1 MWNKIAIQ
9 LHAIWTFIKSLMG
22 KSLTKQLPVA
32 WKYMKDR
39 LKKFI
44 AWRKARF
51 VRYRQLVWYR
61 KLANTILTIVV
72 LFLLYLFLVD
82 INFLW
87 LFGKSPGLRSIS
99 NPNQSTA
106 SIIYTSDGKVLGKY
120 FRENRTPVTYDEI
133 SPKLIKTLIST
144 EDVRFYQHFGIDFEG
159 VFAAIKDMARGRS
172 RGASTITQQ
181 LVKNMYKTRN
191 QYSTGLFGYI
201 PGVKLIIS
209 KTKEWTTAVKIEM
222 FYSKKQILTMYFNT
236 VDFGSNAFGIHT
248 AAKTF
253 FNTTP
258 DKLNFEQSATL
269 VGLLKATTSYSPIA
283 HPVRSLER
291 RNVVLEN
298 LVKLKVISQHE
309 CDSLTAIPIQL
320 NFSVEQNY
328 DGDALHFR
336 AYIEKYLQTWE
347 EENGYDIYSDGLKI
361 YVTIDSRMQKY
372 AEEAMNKQMHSL
384 QKKFDNHWR
393 GQNPWQDENH
403 KDIVNFVEDIAK
415 KTKAYAR
422 LVTKYKDSPDSIQYF
437 LNKPHKTKVFDY
449 DLGEKEMNL
458 SIMDSIRYM
467 NRFLHSSFVAMEP
480 GTGEVKAW
488 VGDIDFKFWQ
498 YDKVAQS
505 KRQPGSTFK
514 LFDYTAAMMHGMS
527 PCDMMTDKAVT
538 WKYKEGTN
546 NKSWSPRNA
555 NGYSLGYQVSLKNAF
570 AQSINTI
577 AVQVAQIV
585 GIPEIIKYA
594 HLLGIRTPLENKP
607 STCLGSSDVSL
618 LELVNSYGTV
628 VNEGVYNDPV
638 MITRI
643 EDKDGNVVFQS
654 KAQPKRVIPYEDA
667 WLMTE
672 LLKGGMTE
680 PGGTS
685 RALWSWDIF
694 HYNTDFGG
702 KTGTSSNHSDAWF
715 IGVSE
720 KLVGGAW
727 VGGEQRCVH
736 FRTGELGQGSRTALP
751 IFGMFMEKVLKDES
765 LKQYR
770 GKFPNKPKE
779 DISRN
784 YSCVTHLRVDSTA
797 NDSSSLNDVEM
808 QEDLPVLDE
817 PSQNE

>member
-1 MWNKIAIQ
+1 MWTKISLQ
-9 LHAIWTFIKSLMG
+9 LLVFWRFIKHLFEN
-22 KSLTKQLPVA
+22 LPTKLPGVLEFV
-32 WKYMKDR
+32 KIRFMK
-39 LKKFI
+39 FV
-44 AWRKARF
+44 AWRKARYA
-51 VRYRQLVWYR
+51 RYRGLVWYR
-61 KLANTILTIVV
+61 KLLNTILTFFV
-72 LFLLYLFLVD
+72 LFMIYLFLVD
-82 INFLW
+82 INFLF
-87 LFGKSPGLRSIS
+87 LFGKSPGLSSIS
-99 NPNQSTA
+99 NPTQSSA

-133 SPKLIKTLIST
+133 SPKLIRTLIST

-159 VFAAIKDMARGRS
+159 VFAAIKDMMRGRS

-283 HPVRSLER
+283 HPVRSMER

-298 LVKLKVISQHE
+298 LVKLKVISRHE

-422 LVTKYKDSPDSIQYF
+422 LVAKYKDSPDSIDYF

-449 DLGEKEMNL
+449 DQGEKELNL

-480 GTGEVKAW
+480 ETGEVKAW

-514 LFDYTAAMMHGMS
+514 LFDYTAAMMNGMS

-538 WKYKEGTN
+538 WKYKEGTT
-546 NKSWSPRNA
+546 NKEWSPRNA

-577 AVQVAQIV
+577 AVQVSQIV

-654 KAQPKRVIPYEDA
+654 KTQPKRVIPYEDA

-779 DISRN
+779 EISRN
-784 YSCVTHLRVDSTA
+784 YSCVTHLRVDTTS
-797 NDSSSLNDVEM
+797 NDSSSLNGVEM
-808 QEDLPVLDE
+808 QEDLPAMDE
-817 PSQNE
+817 PTPNE

>member
-1 MWNKIAIQ
+1 MWNKISLQ
-9 LHAIWTFIKSLMG
+9 LLVFWRFIKHLFEN
-22 KSLTKQLPVA
+22 LPTKLPGVLEFV
-32 WKYMKDR
+32 KIRFMK
-39 LKKFI
+39 FV
-44 AWRKARF
+44 AWRKARYA
-51 VRYRQLVWYR
+51 RYRGLVWYR
-61 KLANTILTIVV
+61 KLLNTILTFFV
-72 LFLLYLFLVD
+72 LFMIYLFLVD
-82 INFLW
+82 INFLF
-87 LFGKSPGLRSIS
+87 LFGKSPGLSSIS
-99 NPNQSTA
+99 NPTQSSA

-133 SPKLIKTLIST
+133 SPKLIRTLIST

-159 VFAAIKDMARGRS
+159 VFAAIKDMMRGRS

-298 LVKLKVISQHE
+298 LVKLKVISRHE

-422 LVTKYKDSPDSIQYF
+422 LVAKYKDSPDSIDYF

-449 DLGEKEMNL
+449 DQGEKELNL

-480 GTGEVKAW
+480 ETGEVKAW

-514 LFDYTAAMMHGMS
+514 LFDYTAAMMNGMS

-538 WKYKEGTN
+538 WKYKEGTT
-546 NKSWSPRNA
+546 NKEWSPRNA

-577 AVQVAQIV
+577 AVQVSQIV

-654 KAQPKRVIPYEDA
+654 KTQPKRVIPYEDA

-779 DISRN
+779 EISRN
-784 YSCVTHLRVDSTA
+784 YSCVTHLRVDTTS
-797 NDSSSLNDVEM
+797 NDSSSLNGVEM
-808 QEDLPVLDE
+808 QEDLPAMDE
-817 PSQNE
+817 PTPNE

>member
-1 MWNKIAIQ
+1 MWNKISLQ
-9 LHAIWTFIKSLMG
+9 LLVFWRFIKHLFEN
-22 KSLTKQLPVA
+22 LPTKLPGVLEFV
-32 WKYMKDR
+32 KIRFMK
-39 LKKFI
+39 FV
-44 AWRKARF
+44 AWRKARYA
-51 VRYRQLVWYR
+51 RYRGLVWYR
-61 KLANTILTIVV
+61 KLLNTILTFFV
-72 LFLLYLFLVD
+72 LFMIYLFLVD
-82 INFLW
+82 INFLF
-87 LFGKSPGLRSIS
+87 LFGKSPGLSSIS
-99 NPNQSTA
+99 NPTQSSA

-133 SPKLIKTLIST
+133 SPKLIRTLIST

-159 VFAAIKDMARGRS
+159 VFAAIKDMMRGRS

-283 HPVRSLER
+283 HPVRSMER

-298 LVKLKVISQHE
+298 LVKLKVISRHE

-422 LVTKYKDSPDSIQYF
+422 LVAKYKDSPDSIDYF

-449 DLGEKEMNL
+449 DQGEKELNL

-480 GTGEVKAW
+480 ETGEVKAW

-514 LFDYTAAMMHGMS
+514 LFDYTAAMMNGMS

-538 WKYKEGTN
+538 WKYKEGTT
-546 NKSWSPRNA
+546 NKEWSPRNA

-577 AVQVAQIV
+577 AVQVSQIV

-654 KAQPKRVIPYEDA
+654 KTQPKRVIPYEDA

-779 DISRN
+779 EISRN
-784 YSCVTHLRVDSTA
+784 YSCVTHLRVDTTS
-797 NDSSSLNDVEM
+797 NDSSSLNGVEM
-808 QEDLPVLDE
+808 QEDLPAMDE
-817 PSQNE
+817 PTPNE

>member
-1 MWNKIAIQ
+1 MWNKISLQ
-9 LHAIWTFIKSLMG
+9 LLVFWRFIKHLFEN
-22 KSLTKQLPVA
+22 LPTKLPVILRFV
-32 WKYMKDR
+32 KIR
-39 LKKFI
+39 FKKFV
-44 AWRKARF
+44 AWRKARY
-51 VRYRQLVWYR
+51 VRYRGLVWYR
-61 KLANTILTIVV
+61 KLLNTILTFIV
-72 LFLLYLFLVD
+72 LFMIYLFLVD
-82 INFLW
+82 INFLF
-87 LFGKSPGLRSIS
+87 LFGKSPGLSSIS
-99 NPNQSTA
+99 NPTQSSA
-106 SIIYTSDGKVLGKY
+106 SIIYTSDGKVLGKF

-133 SPKLIKTLIST
+133 SPKLIKTLIAT

-159 VFAAIKDMARGRS
+159 VFAAIKDMMRGKS

-191 QYSTGLFGYI
+191 QYSTGVFGYI

-222 FYSKKQILTMYFNT
+222 FYTKKQILTMYFNT

-258 DKLNFEQSATL
+258 DKLNYEQSATL

-283 HPVRSLER
+283 HPARSMER

-298 LVKLKVISQHE
+298 LVKLKVISKHE

-336 AYIEKYLQTWE
+336 AYVEKYLQSWE
-347 EENGYDIYSDGLKI
+347 AENGYDIFSDGLKI
-361 YVTIDSRMQKY
+361 YVTIDSCMQKY
-372 AEEAMNKQMHSL
+372 AEESMHKEMHIL
-384 QKKFDNHWR
+384 QKKFDDHWR

-403 KDIVNFVEDIAK
+403 KEIVNFIEDIAK
-415 KTKAYAR
+415 KTKSYAK
-422 LVTKYKDSPDSIQYF
+422 LVSKYKDTPDSIDYF

-449 DLGEKEMNL
+449 DLGEKELNL

-467 NRFLHSSFVAMEP
+467 NRFLHGSFVAMEP
-480 GTGEVKAW
+480 ETGEVKAW

-538 WKYKEGTN
+538 WKYKEGTT
-546 NKSWSPRNA
+546 NKTWSPRNA

-570 AQSINTI
+570 AASINTI

-594 HLLGIRTPLENKP
+594 YLLGIRTPLENKP

-667 WLMTE
+667 WLMTVM
-672 LLKGGMTE
+672 LRGGMTE

-685 RALWSWDIF
+685 RALWSWDLF

-715 IGVSE
+715 VGVTD
-720 KLVGGAW
+720 KLIGGAW

-736 FRTGELGQGSRTALP
+736 FRTGDLGQGSRTALP
-751 IFGMFMEKVLKDES
+751 IFGMFMEKVLKDEN

-779 DISRN
+779 EISRN
-784 YSCVTHLRVDSTA
+784 YSCVTHLRVDTTA
-797 NDSSSLNDVEM
+797 IDSSSTNDVDI
-808 QEDLPVLDE
+808 QEDLPVVDE
-817 PSQNE
+817 PTPNE

>member
-1 MWNKIAIQ
+1 MWNKISLQ
-9 LHAIWTFIKSLMG
+9 LLVFWRFIKHLFEN
-22 KSLTKQLPVA
+22 LPTKLPGVLEFV
-32 WKYMKDR
+32 KIRFMK
-39 LKKFI
+39 FV
-44 AWRKARF
+44 AWRKARYA
-51 VRYRQLVWYR
+51 RYRGLVWYR
-61 KLANTILTIVV
+61 KLLNTILTFFV
-72 LFLLYLFLVD
+72 LFMIYLFLVD
-82 INFLW
+82 INFLF
-87 LFGKSPGLRSIS
+87 LFGKSPGLSSIS
-99 NPNQSTA
+99 NPTQSSA

-133 SPKLIKTLIST
+133 SPKLIRTLIST

-159 VFAAIKDMARGRS
+159 VFAAIKDMMRGRS

-283 HPVRSLER
+283 HPVRSMER

-298 LVKLKVISQHE
+298 LVKLKVISRHE

-328 DGDALHFR
+328 EGDALHFR

-422 LVTKYKDSPDSIQYF
+422 LVAKYKDSPDSIDYF

-449 DLGEKEMNL
+449 DQGEKELNL

-480 GTGEVKAW
+480 ETGEVKAW

-514 LFDYTAAMMHGMS
+514 LFDYTAAMMNGMS

-538 WKYKEGTN
+538 WKYKEGTT
-546 NKSWSPRNA
+546 NKEWSPRNA

-654 KAQPKRVIPYEDA
+654 KTQPKRVIPYEDA

-779 DISRN
+779 EISRN
-784 YSCVTHLRVDSTA
+784 YSCVTHLRVDTTS
-797 NDSSSLNDVEM
+797 NDSSSLNGVEM
-808 QEDLPVLDE
+808 QEDLPAMDE
-817 PSQNE
+817 PTPNE

>member
-1 MWNKIAIQ
+1 MWKKFIDQLPKIGM
-9 LHAIWTFIKSLMG
+9 FIKI
-22 KSLTKQLPVA
+22 
-32 WKYMKDR
+32 W

-44 AWRKARF
+44 AWRKARLN
-51 VRYRQLVWYR
+51 RYRGLVWY
-61 KLANTILTIVV
+61 KKMANIFITSIV
-72 LFLLYLFLVD
+72 LFMLYLFLVD

-87 LFGKSPGLRSIS
+87 LFGKSPGLSSIS
-99 NPNQSTA
+99 NPTQSEA
-106 SIIYTSDGKVLGKY
+106 SIIYTADGKILGKY
-120 FRENRTPVTYDEI
+120 FRENRTPVKFEEI
-133 SPKLIKTLIST
+133 SPKLIKTLIAT
-144 EDVRFYQHFGIDFEG
+144 EDERFYHHFGIDIQG
-159 VFAAIKDMARGRS
+159 VFAAIKDMTKGKG

-191 QYSTGLFGYI
+191 LYSTGLFGYI
-201 PGVKLIIS
+201 PGVKLLIM

-222 FYSKKQILTMYFNT
+222 FYNKNEILTMYFNT

-258 DKLNFEQSATL
+258 DKLNYEQSATL
-269 VGLLKATTSYSPIA
+269 VGLLKATSSYSPIA
-283 HPVRSLER
+283 HPKRSKER

-298 LVKLKVISQHE
+298 LFLHKVITLRE
-309 CDSLTAIPIQL
+309 CDSLKNIPIRL
-320 NFSVEQNY
+320 NFSIEQTI

-336 AYIEKYLQTWE
+336 AYLEKYLQDWE
-347 EENGYDIYSDGLKI
+347 NENGYDIYSDGLKI

-372 AEEAMNKQMHSL
+372 AEEALHKQMRNI
-384 QKKFDNHWR
+384 QNKFDNHWR

-403 KDIVNFVEDIAK
+403 KEIVNFVEDIARR
-415 KTKAYAR
+415 TKAYAA
-422 LVTKYKDSPDSIQYF
+422 LAAKYKDQPDSITYY
-437 LNKPHKTKVFDY
+437 LNKPHKVKVFDY
-449 DLGEKEMNL
+449 DKGEKTMDL

-467 NRFLHSSFVAMEP
+467 NRFMHSSFVAMEP
-480 GTGEVKAW
+480 ETGNVKAW

-514 LFDYTAAMMHGMS
+514 LFDYTAAMIQGMS
-527 PCDMMTDKAVT
+527 PCDKMTDKAVT
-538 WKYKEGTN
+538 WTYKEGSGE
-546 NKSWSPRNA
+546 KSWNPRNA
-555 NGYSLGYQVSLKNAF
+555 NGYSLGYEVSLKNAF

-585 GIPEIIKYA
+585 GIPEIIKCAY
-594 HLLGIRTPLENKP
+594 LLGIKTPLENKP

-618 LELVNSYGTV
+618 LELVNSYSTI
-628 VNEGVYNDPV
+628 VNEGNYHDPIMV
-638 MITRI
+638 SRI
-643 EDKDGNVVFQS
+643 EDNEGNIIYEKKTVQ
-654 KAQPKRVIPYEDA
+654 KRVVSYEVS

-672 LLKGGMTE
+672 MLKGGMTE

-685 RALWSWDIF
+685 KALWSWDLF

-715 IGVSE
+715 VGVTP

-765 LKQYR
+765 LTRYR
-770 GKFPNKPKE
+770 GKFPTKPKE

-797 NDSSSLNDVEM
+797 LDSTAFTPDEATDEVPMEVETT
-808 QEDLPVLDE
+808 
-817 PSQNE
+817 NE

>member
-1 MWNKIAIQ
+1 MLNKIA
-9 LHAIWTFIKSLMG
+9 LHLLVFWRFIKHLFGMLLP
-22 KSLTKQLPVA
+22 KLPVV
-32 WKYMKDR
+32 WKF
-39 LKKFI
+39 LKVRIIKFI
-44 AWRKARF
+44 AWRKARYERF
-51 VRYRQLVWYR
+51 RGLVWYR
-61 KLANTILTIVV
+61 KLLNSFLTLVV

-82 INFLW
+82 MNFLF
-87 LFGKSPGLRSIS
+87 LFGKSPGLSSIS
-99 NPNQSTA
+99 NPNQSSA
-106 SIIYTSDGKVLGKY
+106 SIIYTSDGKILGKY

-133 SPKLIKTLIST
+133 SPILIKTLIST
-144 EDVRFYQHFGIDFEG
+144 EDVRFYKHFGIDFEG
-159 VFAAIKDMARGRS
+159 VFAAIKDMTKGKS

-258 DKLNFEQSATL
+258 AKLNYEQSATL

-283 HPVRSLER
+283 HPARSMER
-291 RNVVLEN
+291 RNVVLDN
-298 LVKLKVISQHE
+298 LVKLKVISQHD
-309 CDSLTAIPIQL
+309 CDSLKLIPIQL

-336 AYIEKYLQTWE
+336 AYLEKYLQAWE
-347 EENGYDIYSDGLKI
+347 DENGYDIYSDGLKI

-372 AEEAMNKQMHSL
+372 AEESMNKQMHSL

-422 LVTKYKDSPDSIQYF
+422 LVTKYKDTPDSVTYY
-437 LNKPHKTKVFDY
+437 LNKPHKTIVFDY

-467 NRFLHSSFVAMEP
+467 NRFMHSSFVAMEP
-480 GTGEVKAW
+480 GTGQVKAW

-514 LFDYTAAMMHGMS
+514 LFDYTAAMMNGMS

-538 WKYKEGTN
+538 WKYKEGNTD
-546 NKSWSPRNA
+546 KSWSPRNA
-555 NGYSLGYQVSLKNAF
+555 NGYSLNYSVSLKNAF

-577 AVQVAQIV
+577 AVQIAQIV

-628 VNEGVYNDPV
+628 VNEGVYNDPIIV
-638 MITRI
+638 TRI
-643 EDKDGNVVFQS
+643 EDKDGNVVYQPKS
-654 KAQPKRVIPYEDA
+654 VPKRVIPYEDA

-715 IGVSE
+715 VGVTRN
-720 KLVGGAW
+720 LIGGAW

-736 FRTGELGQGSRTALP
+736 FRTGEYGQGSRTALP
-751 IFGMFMEKVLKDES
+751 IFGSFMEKVLKDES

-770 GKFPNKPKE
+770 GKFLTKPKE
-779 DISRN
+779 EISRN
-784 YSCVTHLRVDSTA
+784 YSCITHLRVDSTA
-797 NDSSSLNDVEM
+797 TDSSTIEDINLQEEVPVSDDPTLN
-808 QEDLPVLDE
+808 Q
-817 PSQNE
+817 